1 MVESQTPTET
11 TSSLKKLLNDDTV
24 PSFPTREA
32 LEQWLTERI
41 VHFLLHDMEKL
52 LHLLYRIDV
61 QEKKVKETFAQN
73 NPKLIAPML
82 ARLILEREE
91 QKIETR
97 KKFR

>member
-1 MVESQTPTET
+1 MNDSDIQSSA
-11 TSSLKKLLNDDTV
+11 SSLARLLNDESIQ
-24 PSFPTREA
+24 SFPSREA

-41 VHFLLHDMEKL
+41 IHFLLHDMEKL

-61 QEKKVKETFAQN
+61 QEKKVKEAFAQN

-82 ARLILEREE
+82 AKLIMDREE